1 MLAAEDVPQPQA
13 ESNEHVADQAEFP
26 DSHNQETQNTGK
38 RSLHEFEDDIQ
49 MDNED
54 LDEATIFAACGKY
67 MNSVRWF
74 NRQHAQKPPSG
85 IQKHRFVRKF
95 LESQTRRVAHYLQGL
110 ILSHFPNIHLTDED
124 SQARVYGRNRIQ
136 LRINVNRITWEGV
149 KTACNDGF
157 DALAMARAQMADDQ
171 EQENKR
177 RRWARQDE
185 QSLPPQ
191 PKDGRRTLS
200 NGVEDNRS
208 HSVKEGPSIKRR
220 PISNVPGHQWAG
232 EASEL

>member
-1 MLAAEDVPQPQA
+1 
-13 ESNEHVADQAEFP
+13 
-26 DSHNQETQNTGK
+26 
-38 RSLHEFEDDIQ
+38 
-49 MDNED
+49 MDNGD

-85 IQKHRFVRKF
+85 TQKHRFVRKF
-95 LESQTRRVAHYLQGL
+95 LESQTRRVADYLQGL
-110 ILSHFPNIHLTDED
+110 ILSHFPNIHLTEEE
-124 SQARVYGRNRIQ
+124 SQKRVYGRNRIH
-136 LRINVNRITWEGV
+136 LRINVNHVTWEDV
-149 KTACNDGF
+149 KTACNDEF

-191 PKDGRRTLS
+191 PKDEKRTPD
-200 NGVEDNRS
+200 NGAEIDRS
-208 HSVKEGPSIKRR
+208 HDGKEGPSIKRR
-220 PISNVPGHQWAG
+220 SISIVPRRQWAG